1 MKKNT
6 NSIWTHMRRSPYQT
20 LAAILTMFLTFL
32 LGGVFALT
40 TGMSL
45 SILRYFEGK
54 PQLTVFFME
63 KAGKPEA
70 DVLKITL
77 EGTGKVASTKFVSK
91 DDALAIYKEQN
102 KNDPLLLEMVTA
114 DILPASLEVTAI
126 DPRFLS
132 ELKPVIKEAD
142 GVEEVIF
149 QKDVVD
155 ALLSWTNAIRIIGGT
170 LAGLL
175 AIDSL
180 LIIMTV
186 IGLKIAMKKEE
197 IEVLK
202 LIGATQWY
210 IRKPFVIEGGI
221 YGVVGAFFAWLMMTI
236 LLLVF
241 RSSLLSF
248 LGAIPV
254 IHTLLINPLSSV
266 FLILAGAFLGVLGI
280 TGFLL
285 GAIGSLITLNR
296 YIKF

>member
-40 TGMSL
+40 TGTSL
-45 SILRYFEGK
+45 AILRYFEGK

-70 DVLKITL
+70 DALKITL
-77 EGTGKVASTKFVSK
+77 DGTGKVASTKFVSK
-91 DDALAIYKEQN
+91 EDALAIYKEQN

-114 DILPASLEVTAI
+114 DILPASLEVTATE
-126 DPRFLS
+126 PRFLS
-132 ELKPVIKEAD
+132 ELEPIIKKAD

-175 AIDSL
+175 AFDSL

-197 IEVLK
+197 IEILK
-202 LIGATQWY
+202 LIGASQWY
-210 IRKPFVIEGGI
+210 IRKPFILEGGI
-221 YGVVGAFFAWLMMTI
+221 YGIVGSFFAWLIITII
-236 LLLVF
+236 LLIF
-241 RSSLLSF
+241 RPALLSF

-254 IHTLLINPLSSV
+254 IHTLLVNPVSSTT
-266 FLILAGAFLGVLGI
+266 LIALFGLLVVLCT

-285 GAIGSLITLNR
+285 GAIGSLITLAR

>member
-1 MKKNT
+1 MKKHT

-20 LAAILTMFLTFL
+20 FAAILTMFLTFL

-40 TGMSL
+40 TGTSL

-70 DVLKITL
+70 DALTTTLK
-77 EGTGKVASTKFVSK
+77 GTGKVAATKFVSK
-91 DDALAIYKEQN
+91 EDALAIYKEQN

-114 DILPASLEVTAI
+114 DILPASLEVTATE
-126 DPRFLS
+126 PKFLS
-132 ELKPVIKEAD
+132 ELEPIIKKAD

-175 AIDSL
+175 AFDSL

-197 IEVLK
+197 IEILK
-202 LIGATQWY
+202 LIGASQWY
-210 IRKPFVIEGGI
+210 IRKPFIIEGGI
-221 YGVVGAFFAWLMMTI
+221 YGIVGAFFAWLVITA
-236 LLLVF
+236 LLFIF
-241 RSSLLSF
+241 RPALLSF

-254 IHTLLINPLSSV
+254 IHALLINPLSSLTLLSIGG
-266 FLILAGAFLGVLGI
+266 FLVVLCT

-285 GAIGSLITLNR
+285 GAIGSLITLAR

>member
-77 EGTGKVASTKFVSK
+77 EGTGKVASTKFESK

-132 ELKPVIKEAD
+132 ELEPVIKEAD

-197 IEVLK
+197 IEILK

-266 FLILAGAFLGVLGI
+266 FLISAGAFLGVLGI

>member
-1 MKKNT
+1 
-6 NSIWTHMRRSPYQT
+6 MRRSPYQT

-132 ELKPVIKEAD
+132 ELEPVIKEAD

-197 IEVLK
+197 IEILK

>member
-40 TGMSL
+40 TGTSL
-45 SILRYFEGK
+45 AILRYFEGK

-70 DVLKITL
+70 DALKITL

-91 DDALAIYKEQN
+91 DDALTIYKEQN

-132 ELKPVIKEAD
+132 ELEPVIKKAD

-197 IEVLK
+197 IEILK

-210 IRKPFVIEGGI
+210 IRKPFIIEGGI
-221 YGVVGAFFAWLMMTI
+221 YGIVGAFFAWLIMTI

-241 RSSLLSF
+241 RPALISF

-254 IHTLLINPLSSV
+254 IHTLLASPLSSI
-266 FLILAGAFLGVLGI
+266 FLLSAAAFLGVLCI

-285 GAIGSLITLNR
+285 GAIGSLITLAR

>member
-20 LAAILTMFLTFL
+20 FAAILTMFLTFL

-40 TGMSL
+40 TGTSL

-70 DVLKITL
+70 DALKTTL
-77 EGTGKVASTKFVSK
+77 ETTGKVASTKFVSK
-91 DDALAIYKEQN
+91 EDALAIYKEQN

-114 DILPASLEVTAI
+114 DILPASLEVTATE
-126 DPRFLS
+126 PKFLS
-132 ELKPVIKEAD
+132 ELEPIIKKAD

-175 AIDSL
+175 AFDSL

-197 IEVLK
+197 IEILK
-202 LIGATQWY
+202 LIGASQWY
-210 IRKPFVIEGGI
+210 IRKPFILEGGI
-221 YGVVGAFFAWLMMTI
+221 YGIVGAFFAWLVITI
-236 LLLVF
+236 LLFIF
-241 RSSLLSF
+241 RPALLSF

-254 IHTLLINPLSSV
+254 IHALLVNPLSSITLLSIGG
-266 FLILAGAFLGVLGI
+266 FLVVLCI

-285 GAIGSLITLNR
+285 GAIGSVITLAR

>member
-132 ELKPVIKEAD
+132 ELEPVIKEAD

-197 IEVLK
+197 IEILK

>member
-77 EGTGKVASTKFVSK
+77 EGTGKVASTKFGSK

-132 ELKPVIKEAD
+132 ELEPVIKEAD

-197 IEVLK
+197 IEILK

-266 FLILAGAFLGVLGI
+266 FLISAGAFLGVLGI

>member
-1 MKKNT
+1 
-6 NSIWTHMRRSPYQT
+6 MRRSPYQT
-20 LAAILTMFLTFL
+20 FAAILTMFLTFL

-40 TGMSL
+40 SGTSL
-45 SILRYFEGK
+45 AILRYFEGK

-70 DVLKITL
+70 DSLNTL
-77 EGTGKVASTKFVSK
+77 LQATGKVASTKFVSK
-91 DDALAIYKEQN
+91 EDALAIYKEQN

-114 DILPASLEVTAI
+114 DILPASLEVTATE
-126 DPRFLS
+126 PKFLS
-132 ELKPVIKEAD
+132 ELEPIIKKAD

-155 ALLSWTNAIRIIGGT
+155 ALLSWTNAIRITGGT

-175 AIDSL
+175 AFDSL

-197 IEVLK
+197 IEILK
-202 LIGATQWY
+202 LIGASQWY
-210 IRKPFVIEGGI
+210 IRKPFILEGGV
-221 YGVVGAFFAWLMMTI
+221 YGVVGAFFAWLVITI
-236 LLLVF
+236 LLLAF

-248 LGAIPV
+248 LGTIPV
-254 IHTLLINPLSSV
+254 IQALLINPLSSV
-266 FLILAGAFLGVLGI
+266 SLLSLGGFLVVLCT

-285 GAIGSLITLNR
+285 GAIGSLITLAR

>member
-1 MKKNT
+1 MKKHT
-6 NSIWTHMRRSPYQT
+6 NSIFTHMRRSPYQT
-20 LAAILTMFLTFL
+20 FAAILTMFLTFL

-40 TGMSL
+40 TGTSL

-70 DVLKITL
+70 DALTTTLK
-77 EGTGKVASTKFVSK
+77 ETGKVASTKFVSK
-91 DDALAIYKEQN
+91 EDALAIYKEQN

-114 DILPASLEVTAI
+114 DILPASLEVTATE
-126 DPRFLS
+126 PKFLS
-132 ELKPVIKEAD
+132 ELEPIIKKAD

-175 AIDSL
+175 AFDSL

-197 IEVLK
+197 IEILK
-202 LIGATQWY
+202 LIGASQWY
-210 IRKPFVIEGGI
+210 IRKPFIIEGGI
-221 YGVVGAFFAWLMMTI
+221 YGIVGAFFAWLVITV
-236 LLLVF
+236 LLFIF
-241 RSSLLSF
+241 RPALLSF

-254 IHTLLINPLSSV
+254 IHALLINPLSSLTLLSIGG
-266 FLILAGAFLGVLGI
+266 FLVVLCT

-285 GAIGSLITLNR
+285 GAIGSLITLAR

>member
-6 NSIWTHMRRSPYQT
+6 NSIWAHMRRSPYQT

-40 TGMSL
+40 TGTSL

-70 DVLKITL
+70 DALKIIL
-77 EGTGKVASTKFVSK
+77 EATGKVASTKFVSK

-132 ELKPVIKEAD
+132 ELEPIIKKAD

-197 IEVLK
+197 IEILK

-210 IRKPFVIEGGI
+210 IRKPFIIEGGI
-221 YGVVGAFFAWLMMTI
+221 YGIVGAFFAWLIITV
-236 LLLVF
+236 LLFVF
-241 RSSLLSF
+241 RPALLSF

-254 IHTLLINPLSSV
+254 IHTLLVNPVASTA
-266 FLILAGAFLGVLGI
+266 LIALAGLFVVFCI

-285 GAIGSLITLNR
+285 GAIGSLITLAR

>member
-91 DDALAIYKEQN
+91 DDALAI
-102 KNDPLLLEMVTA
+102 
-114 DILPASLEVTAI
+114 
-126 DPRFLS
+126 PRFLS
-132 ELKPVIKEAD
+132 ELEPVIKEAD

-197 IEVLK
+197 IEILK

-221 YGVVGAFFAWLMMTI
+221 YGIVGAFFAWLIMTI

-266 FLILAGAFLGVLGI
+266 FLISAGAFLGVLGI

>member
-1 MKKNT
+1 
-6 NSIWTHMRRSPYQT
+6 MRRSPYQT

-32 LGGVFALT
+32 LGGAFALT
-40 TGMSL
+40 TGTSL
-45 SILRYFEGK
+45 AILRYFEGK

-70 DVLKITL
+70 DTLKITL

-91 DDALAIYKEQN
+91 EDALAIYKEQN

-114 DILPASLEVTAI
+114 DILPASLEVTAT

-132 ELKPVIKEAD
+132 ELEPVIKEAD

-170 LAGLL
+170 FAGLL
-175 AIDSL
+175 AFDSL

-197 IEVLK
+197 IEILK

-221 YGVVGAFFAWLMMTI
+221 YGIVGAFFAWLIITI

-241 RSSLLSF
+241 RPALLSF

-254 IHTLLINPLSSV
+254 IHVLLVNPASTTSLIALSGLLV
-266 FLILAGAFLGVLGI
+266 VLCT

-285 GAIGSLITLNR
+285 GAIGSLITLAR

>member
-1 MKKNT
+1 
-6 NSIWTHMRRSPYQT
+6 MRRSPYQT

-132 ELKPVIKEAD
+132 ELEPVIKEAD

-197 IEVLK
+197 IEILK

-266 FLILAGAFLGVLGI
+266 FLISAGAFLGVLGI

>member
-6 NSIWTHMRRSPYQT
+6 SSVWTHMRRSPYQT
-20 LAAILTMFLTFL
+20 FAAILTMFLTFL
-32 LGGVFALT
+32 LGGVFAMT
-40 TGMSL
+40 TGTSL
-45 SILRYFEGK
+45 AILRYFEGK

-63 KAGKPEA
+63 KAGQPEA
-70 DVLKITL
+70 DALKVVLDS
-77 EGTGKVASTKFVSK
+77 TGKVASTKFVSK

-114 DILPASLEVTAI
+114 DILPASLEVTAT
-126 DPRFLS
+126 DPKFLS
-132 ELKPVIKEAD
+132 ELEPVIKEAD

-186 IGLKIAMKKEE
+186 IGLKIAIKKEE
-197 IEVLK
+197 IEILK
-202 LIGATQWY
+202 LIGASQWY
-210 IRKPFVIEGGI
+210 IRKPFVVEGGI
-221 YGVVGAFFAWLMMTI
+221 YGIVGAFFAWLVITV
-236 LLLVF
+236 LLIIF
-241 RSSLLSF
+241 RPALLSF
-248 LGAIPV
+248 LGTIPV
-254 IHTLLINPLSSV
+254 IHALLVNPFSSVTLLSIGG
-266 FLILAGAFLGVLGI
+266 FLVVLCV

-285 GAIGSLITLNR
+285 GAIGSLITLAR

>member
-132 ELKPVIKEAD
+132 ELEPVIKEAD

-197 IEVLK
+197 IEILK

-248 LGAIPV
+248 LGAISV

-266 FLILAGAFLGVLGI
+266 FLISAGAFLGVLGI

>member
-20 LAAILTMFLTFL
+20 FAAILTMFLTFL

-40 TGMSL
+40 TGTSL
-45 SILRYFEGK
+45 AILRYFESK

-70 DVLKITL
+70 DALTTTL
-77 EGTGKVASTKFVSK
+77 QEMGKVASTKFVSK
-91 DDALAIYKEQN
+91 EDALAIYKEQN

-114 DILPASLEVTAI
+114 DILPASLEVTATE
-126 DPRFLS
+126 PRFLS
-132 ELKPVIKEAD
+132 ELEPVIKQAD

-155 ALLSWTNAIRIIGGT
+155 ALLSWTNAIRITGGT

-197 IEVLK
+197 IEILK
-202 LIGATQWY
+202 LIGASQWY
-210 IRKPFVIEGGI
+210 IRKPFILEGGI
-221 YGVVGAFFAWLMMTI
+221 YGIVGAFFAWLIMTV

-241 RSSLLSF
+241 RSALLSF

-254 IHTLLINPLSSV
+254 IQTLLVNPVSSPT
-266 FLILAGAFLGVLGI
+266 LIALGGLLVVLCT
-280 TGFLL
+280 TGFIL
-285 GAIGSLITLNR
+285 GAIGSLITLAR

>member
-1 MKKNT
+1 
-6 NSIWTHMRRSPYQT
+6 MRRSPYQT

-32 LGGVFALT
+32 LGGVFVLT
-40 TGMSL
+40 TGTSL
-45 SILRYFEGK
+45 AILRYFEGK

-63 KAGKPEA
+63 KAGIAEA
-70 DVLKITL
+70 DALKITL

-91 DDALAIYKEQN
+91 EDALAIYKEQN

-114 DILPASLEVTAI
+114 DILPASLEVTAT

-132 ELKPVIKEAD
+132 ELEPVIKKAD

-155 ALLSWTNAIRIIGGT
+155 ALLSWTNVIRITGGT

-197 IEVLK
+197 IEILK
-202 LIGATQWY
+202 LIGASQWY
-210 IRKPFVIEGGI
+210 IRKPFIIEGGI
-221 YGVVGAFFAWLMMTI
+221 YGIVGAFFAWFIMTI

-241 RSSLLSF
+241 RPALLSF

-254 IHTLLINPLSSV
+254 IHTLLVDPLSSV
-266 FLILAGAFLGVLGI
+266 FLLSLGGFLIALCI

-285 GAIGSLITLNR
+285 GAIGSLITLAR

>member
-132 ELKPVIKEAD
+132 ELEPVIKEAD

-197 IEVLK
+197 IEILK

-266 FLILAGAFLGVLGI
+266 FLISAGAFLGVLGI